1 MRVHITSHVR
11 RPGIAARPLRR
22 AILYTLRR
30 QRCPAGTQVGIALVS
45 DAALRRL
52 NRTFLGVD
60 RPTDVLSFPTL
71 AVRRRPRR
79 RSISAPGSRLPV
91 PDPKRYLGDV
101 AISVDRARV
110 QARDARHALRTEIVL
125 LAVHGILH
133 LLGYDDHRPA
143 DAARMR
149 LRQRALTSG
158 AGFEVAG

>member
-45 DAALRRL
+45 DAAMRRL
-52 NRTFLGVD
+52 NRKFLGVD
-60 RPTDVLSFPTL
+60 RPTDVLSFSL
-71 AVRRRPRR
+71 DRSGKRVRRR
-79 RSISAPGSRLPV
+79 GQG
-91 PDPKRYLGDV
+91 YLGDV
-101 AISVDRARV
+101 VISVDRARV
-110 QARDARHALRTEIVL
+110 QAREVRHALRTEIVL